1 MKKFVYVMVVSFMA
15 LSLTFSTA
23 QAEEKD
29 YSKPQDMV
37 VASANVLKRFGAHP
51 EMSSFKVLVKNSKAI
66 FVVPNM
72 LRAGFVFGGSGGS
85 GALLSRDQKTGT
97 WSYPVF
103 YSMGSVSFGL
113 QAGADSSAI
122 VLVVMTEKG
131 MDSLLAASF
140 KLGADVSVA
149 AGPVGVGAKAATADV
164 LAFNL
169 SKGLYGGATIDGA
182 AIKPRD
188 KWNSSYYG
196 GTTSPADVI
205 VRQAATNPN
214 ADTLREVVAG
224 LAN

>member
-1 MKKFVYVMVVSFMA
+1 MKRFIYVMVVSFMA

-29 YSKPQDMV
+29 YSKPQELVD
-37 VASANVLKRFGAHP
+37 ASANVLKRFGAHP
-51 EMSSFKVLVKNSKAI
+51 EMAGFKGLVKNSKAI

-85 GALLSRDQKTGT
+85 GALLSRDNKTGT

-113 QAGADSSAI
+113 QAGADSSSI

-131 MDSLLAASF
+131 MDSLLTSSF
-140 KLGADVSVA
+140 KLGAEVSVA
-149 AGPVGVGAKAATADV
+149 AGPVGGGAKAATADI
-164 LAFNL
+164 LAYSL

-182 AIKPRD
+182 VIKPRD

-196 GTTSPADVI
+196 GATTPADVI
-205 VRQAATNPN
+205 VRQTATNPN
-214 ADTLREVVAG
+214 ANTLREVVAG
-224 LAN
+224 LVN